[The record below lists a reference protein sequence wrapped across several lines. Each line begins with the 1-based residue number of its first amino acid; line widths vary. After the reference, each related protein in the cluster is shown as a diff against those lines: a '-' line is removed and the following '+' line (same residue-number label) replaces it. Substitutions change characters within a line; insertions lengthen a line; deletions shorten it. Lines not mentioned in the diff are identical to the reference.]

1 MSQFSETRD
10 KLPEV
15 ENVLRNVLSPPNQPI
30 MSQMIR
36 FYNHQKTY
44 NLPFGHFCT

>member
-10 KLPEV
+10 QEPEV

-30 MSQMIR
+30 MSQIR
-36 FYNHQKTY
+36 RFHNSQKT
-44 NLPFGHFCT
+44 F